1 MRTVRCRGCRG
12 CARGCA
18 QGGEPYHSAVR
29 GLLDSLPVKCDV
41 ELTSVQVLRREFKIT
56 FLGDLL
62 YKFEWLLCCVF
73 LCLVKK
79 KVKSSKYK
87 TVG

>member
-1 MRTVRCRGCRG
+1 MGSNGSGGWCRG

-18 QGGEPYHSAVR
+18 RGDDSPVR
-29 GLLDSLPVKCDV
+29 GLLDSLPVKCEV

-56 FLGDLL
+56 FLRVL
-62 YKFEWLLCCVF
+62 FEWLLCCVF
-73 LCLVKK
+73 LSLVKK